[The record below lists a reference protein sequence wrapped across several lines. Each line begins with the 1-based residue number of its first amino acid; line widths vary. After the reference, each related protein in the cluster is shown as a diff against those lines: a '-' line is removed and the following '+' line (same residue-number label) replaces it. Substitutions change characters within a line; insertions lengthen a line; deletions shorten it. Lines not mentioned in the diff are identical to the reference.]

1 MATVNA
7 TVNGITFASKHVKAY
22 MPSGYIIEL
31 KSIDYGDN
39 MNKET
44 INNMNGIPIGEY
56 EEEYKAD
63 CKMTVGVTEF
73 NKLVAESAA
82 FGGLYGLPA
91 FKITVV
97 YLNNDGLTFIDT
109 ITASIKKSS
118 RKVGDKEKWIGNDLE
133 MNVVGP
139 ILWNGIPAYTPQ

>member
-1 MATVNA
+1 M
-7 TVNGITFASKHVKAY
+7 
-22 MPSGYIIEL
+22 
-31 KSIDYGDN
+31 
-39 MNKET
+39 
-44 INNMNGIPIGEY
+44 
-56 EEEYKAD
+56 EYKAD
-63 CKMTVGVTEF
+63 CKMNVGVTEF
-73 NKLVAESAA
+73 NKIMAEAA
-82 FGGLYGLPA
+82 SFGGLYGLPA

-133 MNVVGP
+133 MNVIGP